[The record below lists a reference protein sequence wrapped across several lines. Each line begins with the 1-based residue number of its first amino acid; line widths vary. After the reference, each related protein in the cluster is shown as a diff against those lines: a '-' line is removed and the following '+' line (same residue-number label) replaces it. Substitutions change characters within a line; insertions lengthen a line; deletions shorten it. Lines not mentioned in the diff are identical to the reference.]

1 MFIGA
6 QLAGRLYNSFL
17 AGQSTL
23 AMADWT
29 QFWMIMGAM
38 ALVVAV
44 FFAMVFREDRTL
56 RKPGAE
62 NVPGA
67 EPISGPGV

>member
-1 MFIGA
+1 
-6 QLAGRLYNSFL
+6 
-17 AGQSTL
+17 
-23 AMADWT
+23 MADWT